1 MIFDFYVSNMPFDA
15 TEEELQK
22 LFEVVG
28 KVKAV
33 HLVIDRKTGLFKG
46 SGFVKMVD
54 VKVREVVETL
64 DGALLGNR
72 KISVSEALPQ
82 KPGGSKP
89 GGGRDRPSRGNR
101 PDKHRN

>member
-15 TEEELQK
+15 TEEDLRK
-22 LFEVVG
+22 LFEVAG

-33 HLVIDRKTGLFKG
+33 TLVIDRKTGLFKG
-46 SGFVKMVD
+46 SGFVKMID

-72 KISVSEALPQ
+72 QISVSEALPK
-82 KPGGSKP
+82 KPGTANT
-89 GGGRDRPSRGNR
+89 GGGRERSARENR
-101 PDKHRN
+101 PDRRRN

>member
-1 MIFDFYVSNMPFDA
+1 MIFDFYVSNMPFET

-28 KVKAV
+28 KVKSV
-33 HLVIDRKTGLFKG
+33 HLVSDRQTGLFKG
-46 SGFVKMVD
+46 SGFVKMID

-82 KPGGSKP
+82 KPGSSNT
-89 GGGRDRPSRGNR
+89 GGGRERPGRGNR
-101 PDKHRN
+101 PDRRRN

>member
-1 MIFDFYVSNMPFDA
+1 MIFDFYVSNMPFEA

-82 KPGGSKP
+82 KPGGSNT
-89 GGGRDRPSRGNR
+89 GGGRERSGHGNR
-101 PDKHRN
+101 SERRRN